1 MYNVINKVP
10 HMVKKKKKKRT
21 LYIKYTSFK
30 QYNLTWYSTVLTVWE
45 SCGIWNILSQL
56 VSVSHL

>member
-10 HMVKKKKKKRT
+10 HMVKKKKKRT
-21 LYIKYTSFK
+21 PYINYTSFK

-56 VSVSHL
+56 V